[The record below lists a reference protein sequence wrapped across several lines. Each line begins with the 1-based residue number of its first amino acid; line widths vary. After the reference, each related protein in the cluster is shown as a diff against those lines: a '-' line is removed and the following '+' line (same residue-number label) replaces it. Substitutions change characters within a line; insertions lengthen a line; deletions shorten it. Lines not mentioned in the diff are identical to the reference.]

1 MNIFEAPSFFDSNF
15 HPHSNE
21 KDASLEAMAKVNAY
35 LHPLMHIL
43 NYYEDLKI
51 PEYLQ
56 FIPKIALLDSKAYL
70 SLCSRP

>member
-1 MNIFEAPSFFDSNF
+1 LNIFEAPSFFDSNF

-51 PEYLQ
+51 PEYL
-56 FIPKIALLDSKAYL
+56 
-70 SLCSRP
+70 